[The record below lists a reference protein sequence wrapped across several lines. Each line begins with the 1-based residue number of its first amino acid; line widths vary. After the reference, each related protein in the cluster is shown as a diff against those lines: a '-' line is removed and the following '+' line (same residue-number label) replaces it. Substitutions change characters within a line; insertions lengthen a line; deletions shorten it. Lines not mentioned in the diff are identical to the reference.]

1 MTNNN
6 GRWATIHYTSTLE
19 DGTVLESTKSK
30 NEPIEFAVGGDQILD
45 DLDNL
50 VAKME
55 VGETASVAIANA
67 YGEHKPELVE
77 RIEASTMPGAYLM
90 PVGESVLV
98 DTENVMVRAKVIE
111 NQGNYVMIDAN
122 HPLAGKTVTFEVE
135 LVSLR

>member
-1 MTNNN
+1 
-6 GRWATIHYTSTLE
+6 
-19 DGTVLESTKSK
+19 
-30 NEPIEFAVGGDQILD
+30 
-45 DLDNL
+45 
-50 VAKME
+50 ME

-98 DTENVMVRAKVIE
+98 DTENGMVRAKVIE